1 MPLVKYDPAG
11 RNCLPSLFFL
21 SLSQRTHAPLCL
33 YRWAYSRQRVLLHAC
48 LVRAAERIRYVSSL
62 QSCALF
68 FFLHIGVV
76 YCYHHVC
83 VVLWLHRSDNCLSV
97 WIGCLWTRCCH
108 RHEAI
113 VVTLRFNC
121 HTWICRWSKRF
132 SRGSFL
138 YVHFYNSWLF
148 FTHQEPVMEKQ
159 MPFLCPVMGAEA
171 VCVCM
176 QEEVGLFRRSKL
188 FTSAFHCIWL
198 VCNGRQCH
206 PGPDIRLMYGG
217 ERDRWVCPFPF

>member
-1 MPLVKYDPAG
+1 MTQLEG
-11 RNCLPSLFFL
+11 
-21 SLSQRTHAPLCL
+21 T
-33 YRWAYSRQRVLLHAC
+33 AC
-48 LVRAAERIRYVSSL
+48 LHFSSSPCL
-62 QSCALF
+62 REHMLHCASIAGPPADSVCFCMHASSVQQNASVTFQGFNLVLYFGLLFF

-83 VVLWLHRSDNCLSV
+83 VVLWRHRNDNCLSV
-97 WIGCLWTRCCH
+97 WIGCLWTRCRH

-121 HTWICRWSKRF
+121 HTWICRWGKRF

-138 YVHFYNSWLF
+138 CVHFYNSLLF

-171 VCVCM
+171 VCVCV
-176 QEEVGLFRRSKL
+176 QGGVGLFRRSEP